1 MAAGERA
8 ERGLGALQ
16 AILSSALGVVED
28 IIGDPL
34 VERLLRAFAML
45 PAADRD
51 AIVTVLE
58 RDAHWC
64 RISEEAYPLAGI
76 RARVNR
82 YGSLYVHVVDQ
93 VTGQPIEPEPS
104 ARDISVIRSGAERL
118 ARMIPLLA
126 FEPVREQW
134 RTSVRELIRASDPEL
149 RTTAERLGREVLA
162 LLAEEAAEMG
172 NGAATATTNGPRG
185 GSPT

>member
-1 MAAGERA
+1 
-8 ERGLGALQ
+8 LQ
-16 AILSSALGVVED
+16 TILASALGVVEE

-45 PAADRD
+45 PSADRD

-64 RISEEAYPLAGI
+64 RISEETQPVAGI
-76 RARVNR
+76 RARVNP

-118 ARMIPLLA
+118 ARLLPLLVY
-126 FEPVREQW
+126 EPVREQW
-134 RTSVRELIRASDPEL
+134 TTSVRELIRASDLEL
-149 RTTAERLGREVLA
+149 RAIAARLAREVLA
-162 LLAEEAAEMG
+162 LLEEADAEG
-172 NGAATATTNGPRG
+172 NGAGASPRRGPG
-185 GSPT
+185 T

>member
-1 MAAGERA
+1 MAGGDRA

-16 AILSSALGVVED
+16 AILASALGVVED

-34 VERLLRAFAML
+34 VERLLRAFTML
-45 PAADRD
+45 PPADRG
-51 AIVTVLE
+51 AVVTALE

-64 RISEEAYPLAGI
+64 RISEETYPAAGI
-76 RARVNR
+76 RARVNP

-118 ARMIPLLA
+118 ARLLPLLVYG
-126 FEPVREQW
+126 PVHEQW
-134 RTSVRELIRASDPEL
+134 TTSVRELIRASDVEL
-149 RTTAERLGREVLA
+149 RAIAARLAREVLA
-162 LLAEEAAEMG
+162 LLEQADAEG
-172 NGAATATTNGPRG
+172 PNGATAPSERRG
-185 GSPT
+185 SGS

>member
-1 MAAGERA
+1 MAAGDRA

-16 AILSSALGVVED
+16 TILASALGVVEE

-45 PAADRD
+45 PSADRD
-51 AIVTVLE
+51 AIVTALE

-64 RISEEAYPLAGI
+64 RISEATYPVAGI
-76 RARVNR
+76 RARVNP

-118 ARMIPLLA
+118 ARLLPLLVY
-126 FEPVREQW
+126 EPVRAQW
-134 RTSVRELIRASDPEL
+134 TTSVRELIRASDLEL
-149 RTTAERLGREVLA
+149 RAIAARLAREVLA
-162 LLAEEAAEMG
+162 LLEEADAEG
-172 NGAATATTNGPRG
+172 NGAGASPRRGPG
-185 GSPT
+185 T